1 MKGSTKPRILPVL
14 AALESNV
21 AQSVVDREFDIA
33 TANGVLSFEEVEAL
47 RRIQSSLVRG
57 RRRESLLRVLLE
69 TTTDLVAI
77 TDFESALQ
85 AIVRRTRMLLGSD
98 MAYVSLNDYDTR
110 ETYIHT
116 TDGVSTDEY
125 RNIRI
130 ELGSGVLGKI
140 AEGTGST
147 QSLEYVDDQDIIHVE
162 GIDEIVQREGVR
174 SIMGAPLMRDGVLL
188 GALLVAERYQ
198 RTYTAE
204 ELWLVESMSA
214 MACVA
219 LANARLIG
227 ELKSALTERDEFQER
242 LESEHQRLA
251 DEQEF
256 ERALVACA
264 VTVDPYG
271 EFLET
276 LGRQNI
282 NEAWLLDEAGRPFQG
297 TGTLEPE
304 QLVVSRALSR
314 SRSTGE
320 IERVD
325 ADGGGSG
332 YFVLSVDAATRV
344 LGGILIAGELTAD
357 VERLMRRSA
366 VMLSVLRLMDESKRE
381 ESVKVQ
387 AELFRSLLQPADQL
401 DPFAVQRAARFGI
414 ARDKPVFV
422 HVIEAR
428 SQALRVLST
437 LRASGL
443 WGNGIAA
450 EMGGRAVFVSA
461 TDAGDR
467 IVALLGEQ
475 QIVATVGT
483 EVVTRFM
490 GSLGTA
496 YQAAERTLLAMQ
508 ALGLEGKAGDASDLG
523 VVGLLVSTATPDR
536 VESIISAALGPVI
549 EYDREK
555 QTALVQTLWV
565 FFRCDRHHVRTA
577 EELHVHPNTLRQRL
591 ERVASLLGDDW
602 LSSHRSS
609 MVYLALQLEQ
619 LRGVQGPRGN
629 SLRRGEM

>member
-1 MKGSTKPRILPVL
+1 MTGSKKPRILPVL
-14 AALESNV
+14 AALEANV
-21 AQSVVDREFDIA
+21 AQSMVERELDEAAAAGVVSND
-33 TANGVLSFEEVEAL
+33 EVDAL
-47 RRIQSSLVRG
+47 RRIQSSLERG

-77 TDFESALQ
+77 TDFESVLQ
-85 AIVRRTRMLLGSD
+85 TIVRRTRMLLGSD
-98 MAYVSLNDYDTR
+98 MAYVSLNDYDSR

-116 TDGVSTDEY
+116 TDGVSTEAY
-125 RNIRI
+125 RNIRM
-130 ELGSGVLGKI
+130 ELGAGVLGKI

-147 QSLEYVDDQDIIHVE
+147 QTLEYVDDTDIIHVD
-162 GIDEIVQREGVR
+162 GIDATVQREGVR

-219 LANARLIG
+219 LSNARLFG
-227 ELKSALTERDEFQER
+227 EMKNALTERDEFQER
-242 LESEHQRLA
+242 LEDEHQRLA
-251 DEQEF
+251 DEQKF

-276 LGRQNI
+276 LGKQNI
-282 NEAWLLDEAGRPFQG
+282 NEAWLLDDTGRPFQG

-304 QLVVSRALSR
+304 QQAVSRALSR
-314 SRSTGE
+314 SRRTGE

-325 ADGGGSG
+325 ATDGGSG

-357 VERLMRRSA
+357 VERLMRRSSM
-366 VMLSVLRLMDESKRE
+366 MLSVLRLMDESKRE

-387 AELFRSLLQPADQL
+387 AELLRSLLQPADQL
-401 DPFAVQRAARFGI
+401 DTFSVQRAARFGI
-414 ARDKPVFV
+414 LRDKPVFV

-428 SQALRVLST
+428 GQALRVLSV
-437 LRASGL
+437 LRTSGD

-450 EMGGRAVFVSA
+450 EISGRAVLVSA

-467 IVALLGEQ
+467 ILSLLDGQ

-483 EVVTRFM
+483 EAIARFA
-490 GSLGTA
+490 GTVGKA
-496 YQAAERTLLAMQ
+496 YRAAESTLLAMQ
-508 ALGLEGKAGDASDLG
+508 ALGLEGKAGDANDLG
-523 VVGLLVSTATPDR
+523 VVGLLMSTATPDR
-536 VESIISAALGPVI
+536 VESIIDAGIGPLI

-555 QTALVQTLWV
+555 QTSLVNTLWV
-565 FFRCDRHHVRTA
+565 FFQCDRHHVRA
-577 EELHVHPNTLRQRL
+577 AQELHVHPNTLRQRL
-591 ERVASLLGDDW
+591 ERVASLAGDDW
-602 LSSHRSS
+602 LSSHRITI
-609 MVYLALQLEQ
+609 VYLALQLHR
-619 LRGVQGPRGN
+619 LRGATWPA
-629 SLRRGEM
+629 